1 MSLPTLTPTEQK
13 TIEMADTICG
23 ALMRPGWFESIDQN
37 NPWADDGLL
46 IRADEQCRV
55 IERRATPRPEKTP
68 RHAVEQE
75 AGR

>member
-23 ALMRPGWFESIDQN
+23 ALMRPGWFESIDQA
-37 NPWADDGLL
+37 NPWADDSLL
-46 IRADEQCRV
+46 IRADKQCLPPV
-55 IERRATPRPEKTP
+55 AIVAAYRRPKD
-68 RHAVEQE
+68 VE